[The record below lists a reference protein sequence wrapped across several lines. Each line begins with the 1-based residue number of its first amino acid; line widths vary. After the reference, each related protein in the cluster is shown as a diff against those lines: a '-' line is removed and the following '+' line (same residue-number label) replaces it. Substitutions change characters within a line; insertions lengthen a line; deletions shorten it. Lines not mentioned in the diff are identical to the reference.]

1 MRCCWSI
8 ARRGRAARKGWSEK
22 IEWKTHGH
30 RGRGKSGEKQGRRL
44 HICLSCVVLVIRETE
59 REDLLIKEGY
69 RCDPA
74 QGDLYVN
81 TTTMKRRIRVDVS

>member
-1 MRCCWSI
+1 MLI
-8 ARRGRAARKGWSEK
+8 
-22 IEWKTHGH
+22 
-30 RGRGKSGEKQGRRL
+30 
-44 HICLSCVVLVIRETE
+44 IREIE
-59 REDLLIKEGY
+59 LEDLLIEEVY